1 MWFRPPTAPSL
12 SSAPA
17 RRCVVLPTAEQRWVL
32 GDALTLVSSRCD
44 LEHDHQEDWPLGGLI
59 GRTKKAKNKTR
70 CMGQRNSI
78 PDELRGE
85 GHRLIAEAYV
95 RLRVAGTGHVRPE
108 ECNSLDEFQAAFA
121 AADEWQAFGLIEV
134 LEDQRDREDGWLIHP
149 IQFRRLK

>member
-1 MWFRPPTAPSL
+1 
-12 SSAPA
+12 
-17 RRCVVLPTAEQRWVL
+17 
-32 GDALTLVSSRCD
+32 
-44 LEHDHQEDWPLGGLI
+44 
-59 GRTKKAKNKTR
+59 
-70 CMGQRNSI
+70 MGQRNSI

-108 ECNSLDEFQAAFA
+108 ECNSLEEFQAAFA

-134 LEDQRDREDGWLIHP
+134 LETQEHCEEGWLIPP